1 MADPDAAP
9 PPGGPT
15 RGWVRVTRRRPCP
28 VCGKPD
34 WCGIA
39 ADGGA
44 VACMRIDAG
53 SLRRLRNGAWL
64 HKRRVDLP
72 PDARP
77 EVPRDDPVL
86 TAERIERLMGRY
98 RSAAS
103 PARLGRLAA
112 DLGLSSPWPL
122 GQLGVGWSHFHPG
135 WAFPMLDADRRLT
148 GVQVRRHD
156 GTKRQ
161 VRGSRLGLFLPR
173 GLSRMPRD
181 VPLVICEG
189 ASDAAAALDLAD
201 RFRGKREGEREGGRG
216 DEHMPWRPV
225 GRASCAGGQDMVAAL
240 VDRLHPIGRAE
251 IVVVADADE
260 AGRRGAAELA
270 EALRTPARDVRV
282 LVPAAAEGKDLRARV
297 VAGLTPATFAAAV
310 GGD

>member
-1 MADPDAAP
+1 MLPSGMADPDAAP
-9 PPGGPT
+9 PPGGTT

-28 VCGKPD
+28 ICGKPD

-44 VACMRIDAG
+44 VACMRVDAN
-53 SLRRLRNGAWL
+53 SLRRLKNGAWL
-64 HKRRVDLP
+64 HKRRVELP
-72 PDARP
+72 P
-77 EVPRDDPVL
+77 EVKVAPRRDDPAL

-112 DLGLSSPWPL
+112 DLGLSSAWPL

-156 GTKRQ
+156 GQKRQ
-161 VRGSRLGLFLPR
+161 VRGSRMGLFLPR
-173 GLSRMPRD
+173 GLARMPRD

-189 ASDAAAALDLAD
+189 ASDTAAALDLAD
-201 RFRGKREGEREGGRG
+201 RYRGEARD

-225 GRASCAGGQDMVAAL
+225 SRASCAGGEPL
-240 VDRLHPIGRAE
+240 VTGLIDRLHPAG
-251 IVVVADADE
+251 VVEVVIVADADA
-260 AGRRGAAELA
+260 AGRRGAHELA
-270 EALRTPARDVRV
+270 AAVRSPARDVRV
-282 LVPAAAEGKDLRARV
+282 LVPGPAAGGDLRTRLAG
-297 VAGLTPATFAAAV
+297 GLTPATFAAALSA
-310 GGD
+310 D